1 MTFAAQAAMVIANA
15 RRYQDEQRA
24 RNDLET
30 LINISPVG
38 VAVFDAKTGAPLSFN
53 RETRRILEG
62 LWKPDQS
69 PEQFLESLTVRRA
82 EGREASL
89 RELSMA
95 QALSLGETV
104 RAEGILFRVLDGRSV
119 TALVNAT
126 PIRSEDGE
134 SESFVVTL
142 QVTPFMPRLRNPS
155 LRTERFRGSWNE
167 SQYLNFREKFKIYN
181 ERINAAYEEP
191 DARRSIA
198 MWRVLFGDRFG

>member
-89 RELSMA
+89 R
-95 QALSLGETV
+95 
-104 RAEGILFRVLDGRSV
+104 VLDGRSV

-134 SESFVVTL
+134 IESFVVTL
-142 QVTPFMPRLRNPS
+142 QATPFMPRLRNPS
-155 LRTERFRGSWNE
+155 LRTERFRGPWNE